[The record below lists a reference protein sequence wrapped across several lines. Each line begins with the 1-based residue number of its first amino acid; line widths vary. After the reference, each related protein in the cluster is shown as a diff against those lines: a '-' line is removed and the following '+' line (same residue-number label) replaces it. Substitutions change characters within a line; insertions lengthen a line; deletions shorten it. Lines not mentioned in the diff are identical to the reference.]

1 MKRIRIAWSPKE
13 SQETIREAQNTV
25 FNQLRGRVFT
35 DFPSLPLES
44 AFLIALVKLEP
55 NLVVREAYSFFRKV
69 CFSQFKEMMRHRQP
83 KSVREKKNL
92 ARVGGIL
99 LINYYANVYI

>member
-1 MKRIRIAWSPKE
+1 MTFLGTNDVIMRRIRIAWSPKE

-44 AFLIALVKLEP
+44 AFLIALVKLE
-55 NLVVREAYSFFRKV
+55 LFVKHIHLFVKYISH
-69 CFSQFKEMMRHRQP
+69 S
-83 KSVREKKNL
+83 SKK
-92 ARVGGIL
+92 
-99 LINYYANVYI
+99 